1 MTTEAPPR
9 QRLIEAAASLFHRT
23 GYHAVGVNDL
33 CREADVRKGSFYHFF
48 DSKEALAQAAIEH
61 HRSGTIRE
69 VLEPCFA
76 DDVPPADR
84 IRRYFDVLADFNE
97 SRMREIDVFLG
108 CPFGNMS
115 AEIGSEDEL
124 IVRAVSSALDTIR
137 GYFES
142 CLADARESGADV
154 DPALGADALLAY
166 MEGVVLIARSRRA
179 PDEIRRLG
187 VNSLRQW
194 PACRRGRL
202 VCRCCVRQSLPL
214 ELDDRSTMTR

>member
-1 MTTEAPPR
+1 MPTETPPR
-9 QRLIEAAASLFHRT
+9 QRLIDAAASLFHQQ

-61 HRSGTIRE
+61 NRTGTIRD

-84 IRRYFDVLADFNE
+84 IRRYFDVLAEFNE
-97 SRMREIDVFLG
+97 SRLEDIGVFLG

-115 AEIGSEDEL
+115 AELGGDEGL
-124 IVRAVSSALDTIR
+124 ITGAVTQALTTIR
-137 GYFES
+137 DYFER
-142 CLADARESGADV
+142 CLESARADGV
-154 DPALGADALLAY
+154 DIDAALGADALLAY
-166 MEGVVLIARSRRA
+166 MEGVVLIARSRRD

-187 VNSLRQW
+187 ALA
-194 PACRRGRL
+194 PAVVG
-202 VCRCCVRQSLPL
+202 L
-214 ELDDRSTMTR
+214 E